1 MKLFQ
6 TSVAYLNGR
15 SVSCD
20 FSKWFPNDDYPNS
33 DTYCYHDFFEIEIFM
48 NGSGL
53 HYIDSVPY
61 KVDRR
66 YFFIMKP
73 GEYHKYA
80 LDPLIQF
87 EIYNIKFRPEL
98 PDGRIIGELSRFS
111 APYSG
116 FLSEEDAELCVNE
129 AKRLGGIQYTEDEI
143 SRLMSKNIVERILIT
158 LISALDRGCDGGEQP
173 DTKYLNVIT
182 DYIERHYGEKITKAS
197 LAKVVGLS
205 ENYIGT
211 YFEKHIGMHFGEYI
225 QRLRLNHAVL
235 FLKTTDMSIKEIADR
250 CGFSSQEY
258 FSRVFREKYSVSPS
272 RYRYEFENEKEKGTL

>member
-98 PDGRIIGELSRFS
+98 PDGVIIDALNRFS

-116 FLSEEDAELCVNE
+116 FLTEEDAEICVNE
-129 AKRLGGIQYTEDEI
+129 VRRLGEIQGAEDEF
-143 SRLMSKNIVERILIT
+143 SGLMSKNIVERILLT
-158 LISALDRGCDGGEQP
+158 MISALDLGGAGGERP
-173 DTKYLNVIT
+173 DAKYLNIIT
-182 DYIERHYGEKITKAS
+182 DYIARHYGERITKAS

-211 YFEKHIGMHFGEYI
+211 YFERRVGMHFGEYI
-225 QRLRLNHAVL
+225 QRLRLNHAVV